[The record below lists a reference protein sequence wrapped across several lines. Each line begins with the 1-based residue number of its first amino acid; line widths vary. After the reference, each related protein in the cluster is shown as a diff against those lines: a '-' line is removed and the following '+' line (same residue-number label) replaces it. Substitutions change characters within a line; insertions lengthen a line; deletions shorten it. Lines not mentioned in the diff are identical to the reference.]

1 MKEFVAEA
9 TLVVAWICGIL
20 LFIDLLLTVTKL
32 VRGPSVLNRALAS
45 DLLVS
50 TLICAIGIEM
60 VVRRHDSTLP
70 ILVSLSLLAFIG
82 TVSVARFVARDSDDD
97 GAAARERERALEQ
110 QRAQRM
116 SGKRTPDERE
126 LNAPFEGPGEYEG
139 RSS

>member
-1 MKEFVAEA
+1 MTEFVNQA
-9 TLVVAWICGIL
+9 TVIVAWICGIL
-20 LFIDLLLTVTKL
+20 LFTDLVLTVIKL

-70 ILVSLSLLAFIG
+70 ILVSLALLAFIG

-97 GAAARERERALEQ
+97 GAAARERERKLKQQRLQRALE
-110 QRAQRM
+110 
-116 SGKRTPDERE
+116 KRE
-126 LNAPFEGPGEYEG
+126 LEAPLEGPGEHRG

>member
-1 MKEFVAEA
+1 MSGFVDQA
-9 TLVVAWICGIL
+9 TIIVVWICGIL
-20 LFIDLLLTVTKL
+20 LFIDLVLTVIKL

-70 ILVSLSLLAFIG
+70 ILVSLALLAFIG

-97 GAAARERERALEQ
+97 GAAARERERNLKL
-110 QRAQRM
+110 QRAQR
-116 SGKRTPDERE
+116 GIEKRE
-126 LNAPFEGPGEYEG
+126 LDTPLGPSEHRGG
-139 RSS
+139 SS